1 MIIHHWKIMSY
12 NVIKKYDIYTL
23 PPETLMYKNDEF
35 QLSELL
41 RKKNTVKIIIVFSI
55 FGFLYCVKP

>member
-1 MIIHHWKIMSY
+1 MSY